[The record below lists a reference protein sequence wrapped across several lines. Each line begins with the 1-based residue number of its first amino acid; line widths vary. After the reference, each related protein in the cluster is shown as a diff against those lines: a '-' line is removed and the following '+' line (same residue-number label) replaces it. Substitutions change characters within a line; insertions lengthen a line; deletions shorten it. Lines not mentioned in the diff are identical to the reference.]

1 MLNKKTERS
10 FQVFEHLNAINVMWT
25 DIIFDDETEIS
36 RGQPRARSFC
46 KTERDA
52 FLEAVPDGAAY
63 ADLAGLVDPEP
74 VAAEVAA
81 PEQSAA

>member
-10 FQVFEHLNAINVMWT
+10 FQVFEHLNAINVQWT

-46 KTERDA
+46 KHERSD
-52 FLEAVPDGAAY
+52 FLAEVPDGVAY
-63 ADLAGLVDPEP
+63 ADLAGLVEPEP
-74 VAAEVAA
+74 ASSQSNK
-81 PEQSAA
+81 QSAA